1 MRGVD
6 LIVFFAIFA
15 GLLLGVVAWRR
26 PRGGQNEAIPATY
39 LRAQKILGKAGWE
52 RDATV
57 SARAFLARLSPALPT
72 DGIQAFKTITEH
84 YLAERFGARAPVDL
98 QVELEALQNAVDR
111 MRLGNQADVR

>member
-1 MRGVD
+1 MRASLCASFSPLLRGVEP
-6 LIVFFAIFA
+6 IVFFAIFA
-15 GLLLGVVAWRR
+15 GLLLGVLAWRR

-39 LRAQKILGKAGWE
+39 LRAQKILAKAGWE

-84 YLAERFGARAPVDL
+84 YFAERFGARAPVDL
-98 QVELEALQNAVDR
+98 QVELEAL
-111 MRLGNQADVR
+111 